1 MTLLYMFG
9 LAAGSL
15 VAYGLEKVLNPI
27 VEHPCGFLDHYS
39 PHTRIVYEM
48 INSTMEPILSTTH
61 SSTIRVATTT
71 TTVSTISTTL
81 ISYLL
86 STLNSTELN

>member
-27 VEHPCGFLDHYS
+27 VEHPCGPLPTPDLTSAMYETTVTAVENI
-39 PHTRIVYEM
+39 TRIS
-48 INSTMEPILSTTH
+48 IIHPSTT
-61 SSTIRVATTT
+61 IITTPT
-71 TTVSTISTTL
+71 TNISTTL

-86 STLNSTELN
+86 STQNSSEIN